1 MIRPWKSISSNH
13 CWIEKPVAGNPGD
26 LQDLFGDGAVEGFD
40 VAVALDGAFGDG
52 EQLRVIGEM
61 GVFTEQSRST
71 RVVAEEGCV
80 VMMLGNDVWAEIFAS
95 DPDIGIK
102 MQSGLIKD
110 LYARIHDMNQELR
123 ALRRQDRGE

>member
-1 MIRPWKSISSNH
+1 MRNFWGIR
-13 CWIEKPVAGNPGD
+13 
-26 LQDLFGDGAVEGFD
+26 
-40 VAVALDGAFGDG
+40 
-52 EQLRVIGEM
+52 
-61 GVFTEQSRST
+61 TT

-95 DPDIGIK
+95 DPDVGIK

>member
-1 MIRPWKSISSNH
+1 M
-13 CWIEKPVAGNPGD
+13 PV
-26 LQDLFGDGAVEGFD
+26 
-40 VAVALDGAFGDG
+40 
-52 EQLRVIGEM
+52 RVIGEM
-61 GVFTEQSRST
+61 GVFTGQSRST

-80 VMMLGNDVWAEIFAS
+80 VMMLGNDAWAEIFAS
-95 DPDIGIK
+95 DPDVGIK